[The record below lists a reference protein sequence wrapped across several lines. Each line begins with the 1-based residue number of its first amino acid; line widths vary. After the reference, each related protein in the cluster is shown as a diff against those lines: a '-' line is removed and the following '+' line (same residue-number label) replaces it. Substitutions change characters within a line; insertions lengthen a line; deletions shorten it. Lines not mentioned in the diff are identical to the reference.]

1 MPACPLA
8 PDLALRRASAP
19 ARGGA
24 RIVGGWLVAA
34 AAALVLSSAAAAA
47 PPKLAPEEQ
56 ARLDKGEV
64 LVKRVK
70 PTGDRGVAA
79 KAVAIVRAHPDR
91 VWAAVNDCPHFK
103 DFMPRTTKSVESED
117 GRVCRVEV
125 SMPFPLS
132 DLWSETRV
140 VQTFLDDGGRRRSWT
155 LQAGTYDHLNGSWT
169 VYPYGDAHTLL
180 LYTIDANPTVSVPD
194 FVLRNAQEGTL
205 PDIFAAIRKHTGAE

>member
-1 MPACPLA
+1 MPAHPSALDLA
-8 PDLALRRASAP
+8 PRRAL
-19 ARGGA
+19 ARDL
-24 RIVGGWLVAA
+24 RQRLVAA
-34 AAALVLSSAAAAA
+34 ARPLALALALTSTVAEAA
-47 PPKLAPEEQ
+47 PPKLAADEQ
-56 ARLDKGEV
+56 TRLDKGEV

-70 PTGDRGVAA
+70 PTGDKGVAA

-91 VWAAVNDCPHFK
+91 VWAAVNDCTHFK

-155 LQAGTYDHLNGSWT
+155 LQAGTYDHLVGSWT
-169 VYPYGDAHTLL
+169 VYPHGDTHTLL
-180 LYTIDANPTVSVPD
+180 LYAIDANPTVSVPD

-205 PDIFAAIRKHTGAE
+205 PDIFAAIRKYTGAE